1 MRIPSRLTLASTLAL
16 GLGVA
21 APALAHAECHFSPV
35 AFFPDRNDHV
45 TVQVTADPGSFCAM
59 KFREGPGYHFTSASF
74 AKAPP
79 HGVLAQTGATA
90 FLYRPFDHYRG
101 HDAYAIKM
109 CADVGSR
116 HGCSTLTYEV
126 EVQ

>member
-1 MRIPSRLTLASTLAL
+1 MRILSLLTLASTSVL
-16 GLGVA
+16 GLGLA
-21 APALAHAECHFSPV
+21 SAAHAACHFSPV
-35 AFFPDRNDHV
+35 AFFPERNDHV
-45 TVQVTADPGSFCAM
+45 TVQVTTDPGSFCAM
-59 KFREGPGYHFTSASF
+59 AFREGPGYRFTSAAF

-79 HGVLAQTGATA
+79 HGVLAQTGPTA

-101 HDAYAIKM
+101 HDVYAIEM
-109 CADVGSR
+109 CADVGNE